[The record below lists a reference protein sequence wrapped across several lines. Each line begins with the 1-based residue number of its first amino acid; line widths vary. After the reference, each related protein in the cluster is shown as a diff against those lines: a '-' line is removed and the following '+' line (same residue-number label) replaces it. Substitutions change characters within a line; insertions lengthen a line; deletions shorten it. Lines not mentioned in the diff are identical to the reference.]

1 MSNTTDE
8 IPEATPKGQALVK
21 YCAICGVEFDETVL
35 TNRFFRCASCETIIQ
50 IKTKSGEWEQNEQV
64 ENSERFLSQ
73 NIQW

>member
-50 IKTKSGEWEQNEQV
+50 IKTKSGE
-64 ENSERFLSQ
+64 
-73 NIQW
+73 